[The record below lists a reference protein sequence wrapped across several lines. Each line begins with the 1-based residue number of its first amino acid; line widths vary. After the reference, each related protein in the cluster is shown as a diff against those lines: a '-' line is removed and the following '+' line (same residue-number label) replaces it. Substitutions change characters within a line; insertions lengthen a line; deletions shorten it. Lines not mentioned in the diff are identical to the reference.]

1 MNRIIKTEED
11 YRKALAELE
20 GLIDQDPAPD
30 SAAGEQLQFL
40 KLLIRDYETKQ
51 FPEQL
56 PDPIETIKF
65 YMEQR
70 ELTPRDLIPFIGS
83 RSKVSE
89 VLSRKRPLTLPMIR
103 ALQEG
108 LGLPAKVLIQESAPS
123 GDLDWEA
130 FPIREMIARG
140 WLKGDKKESIRQ
152 PEKLLADFFAPF
164 GSMDA
169 LALLPRA
176 SHHLR
181 SGKEMNRHALLAWA
195 CRVYRLASVNS
206 PSTRY
211 KTGTVTSDFIR
222 TIGKLSASADGP
234 LQARK
239 YLRQAG
245 ISLIVES
252 HLSETYLDAAALIL
266 GNKDPVIGLTL
277 RHDRLDNFWFSL
289 AHELAHLALHLKGE
303 LKATFDDLDVVSQ
316 ADPREIEADEMAGE
330 ALIPKDLWLQ
340 SPAHLI
346 PSPEAAFDL
355 AEQLTIHPAIVA
367 GRIRHERRSFRLLG
381 QMTGYGEVRKL
392 FEASPK
398 D

>member
-11 YRKALAELE
+11 YRKTLTELE
-20 GLIDQDPAPD
+20 GLIDQDPDPN
-30 SAAGEQLQFL
+30 SSVGEQLQFL

-56 PDPIETIKF
+56 PDPIEAIKF

-70 ELTPRDLIPFIGS
+70 DLTPRDLIPFIGS

-108 LGLPAKVLIQESAPS
+108 LGIPAKVLIQESTPS
-123 GDLDWEA
+123 GDIDWGA
-130 FPIREMIARG
+130 FPIREMITRG
-140 WLKGDKKESIRQ
+140 WLKGDKKDGVGQ
-152 PEKLLADFFAPF
+152 PQKLLASFFAPM
-164 GSMDA
+164 GSLDA

-176 SHHLR
+176 SHLR

-195 CRVYRLASVNS
+195 CRIYRLASAS
-206 PSTRY
+206 PPPTRY
-211 KTGTVTSDFIR
+211 KTNAIDFDFIR
-222 TIGKLSASADGP
+222 TIGKLSVAVDGP

-239 YLRQAG
+239 QLKQVG
-245 ISLIVES
+245 ISLIVEP
-252 HLSETYLDAAALIL
+252 HLAETYLDAAALIISKQ
-266 GNKDPVIGLTL
+266 NPVIGLTL

-289 AHELAHLALHLKGE
+289 AHELAHLTLHLKGE
-303 LKATFDDLDVVSQ
+303 LQATFDDLDVVSQ
-316 ADPREIEADEMAGE
+316 GDPREVEADEMAGE
-330 ALIPKDLWLQ
+330 ALIPRDLWLQ

-355 AEQLTIHPAIVA
+355 AEQLAIHPAIVA
-367 GRIRHERRSFRLLG
+367 GRIRHEKRSFRLLG
-381 QMTGYGEVRKL
+381 QMVGYGEVRKL
-392 FEASPK
+392 FEANPQ